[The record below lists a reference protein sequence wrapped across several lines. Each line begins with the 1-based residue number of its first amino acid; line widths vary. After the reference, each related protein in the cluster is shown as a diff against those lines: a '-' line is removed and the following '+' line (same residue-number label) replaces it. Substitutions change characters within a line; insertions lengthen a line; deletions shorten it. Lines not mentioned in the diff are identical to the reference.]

1 MDNQSKMNELTISEF
16 KSLTVNDIFTEK
28 EISKDKYRIELKNSW
43 LICMVFIEGP
53 DYEDPDYVA
62 PSCNVTVLY
71 LSSFYQTFDEQKKLM
86 AYAGFVI
93 GQRINKG
100 VPFSEIE
107 FEQR

>member
-16 KSLTVNDIFTEK
+16 KSLTVNDVFTEK

-43 LICMVFIEGP
+43 LICMVFVEEP
-53 DYEDPDYVA
+53 TDSD
-62 PSCNVTVLY
+62 VTVLY

-107 FEQR
+107 FEQPMK